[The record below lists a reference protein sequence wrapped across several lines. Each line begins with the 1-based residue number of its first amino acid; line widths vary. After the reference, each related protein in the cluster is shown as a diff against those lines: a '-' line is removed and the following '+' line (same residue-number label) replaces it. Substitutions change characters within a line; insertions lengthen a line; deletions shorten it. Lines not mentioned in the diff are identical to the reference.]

1 MGTEILDLN
10 KLAKWYEANKEPF
23 IRFMLKRYSMLGPDD
38 AEDLYQESIMALH
51 QNICTNQLT
60 ELKCS
65 LSTYLIKIG
74 MNKANNLLKQNQ
86 PAFQKLNEFNW
97 SSLSD
102 LIGDDT
108 NTYQNEVYDVVNRIE
123 QPCRDILFGFYY
135 DSYSMTTIA
144 ERLGYKDADV
154 VKATKYRCIQK
165 VKNMLHTRI
174 NLQKRK
180 ATK

>member
-10 KLAKWYEANKEPF
+10 KLAKWYETNKEPF
-23 IRFMLKRYSMLGPDD
+23 IRFMLKRYSTLGPDD

-74 MNKANNLLKQNQ
+74 INKANNLLKQNQ

-97 SSLSD
+97 NSLSD

-108 NTYQNEVYDVVNRIE
+108 NSYQNEVYEEIGRAHV
-123 QPCRDILFGFYY
+123 
-135 DSYSMTTIA
+135 
-144 ERLGYKDADV
+144 
-154 VKATKYRCIQK
+154 
-165 VKNMLHTRI
+165 
-174 NLQKRK
+174 
-180 ATK
+180 